1 MDELEPKNT
10 SKKQIEANRRNAQKS
25 TGPKT
30 ARGRA
35 ISKMNAI
42 KHGLLGRQLL
52 VGGKQARES
61 RHELGLLQKRF
72 WDYYEPVGPAEEGL
86 VDQIITAQW
95 RLRRALKA
103 ESGEIAM
110 NVDSGHWRRSRK
122 SVMLESMDWE
132 AFGDPKNAMQSSVMG
147 NHFLIGALTM
157 VRASVEKTGEL
168 TEAAINKVILHG
180 KPYYLT
186 RDLENL
192 RIQLEANL
200 EGLDPEAL
208 RAKKKKE
215 ALIFIG
221 EQLSYAGLDL
231 AACLEHEKNK
241 EEALQAA
248 AVLPSLEVLDKIM
261 RYETKLERQMYR
273 AMNQLERFQRR
284 RRGEAVPPPLA
295 MDVSDKL

>member
-86 VDQIITAQW
+86 V
-95 RLRRALKA
+95 
-103 ESGEIAM
+103 
-110 NVDSGHWRRSRK
+110 
-122 SVMLESMDWE
+122 E

-284 RRGEAVPPPLA
+284 RRGEAVPPPLT